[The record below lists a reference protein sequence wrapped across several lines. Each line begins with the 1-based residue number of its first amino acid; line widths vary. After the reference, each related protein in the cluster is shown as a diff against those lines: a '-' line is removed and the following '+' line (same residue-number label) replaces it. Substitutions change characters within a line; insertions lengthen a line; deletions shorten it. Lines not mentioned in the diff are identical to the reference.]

1 LAGQTV
7 KFNGA
12 AWVCDPPRFVD
23 NGNGTISDN
32 QTGLVWEKKL
42 AADGSQGGSCNDGT
56 QANRS
61 IHCVN
66 NAYQWSTNLNDPNG
80 ALFTDF
86 LARINTELSTSA
98 DGSTVADVCFAG
110 HCDWR
115 APNIA
120 ELRTILLAQFPC
132 GTSPCI
138 DPIFGPT
145 ISSSYWSST
154 TFASNP
160 GGAWFVHFTSG
171 NVGSFNK
178 DDFVRV
184 RAVRGG
190 R

>member
-1 LAGQTV
+1 M
-7 KFNGA
+7 
-12 AWVCDPPRFVD
+12 
-23 NGNGTISDN
+23 
-32 QTGLVWEKKL
+32 
-42 AADGSQGGSCNDGT
+42 GSSATD
-56 QANRS
+56 

-66 NAYQWSTNLNDPNG
+66 NTYTWSSASPPDGT
-80 ALFTDF
+80 LFTDF
-86 LARINTELSTSA
+86 SARINKALSTSA

-120 ELRTILLAQFPC
+120 ELKTILLAQFPC

-145 ISSSYWSST
+145 QASNYWSST
-154 TFASNP
+154 TFASVRAAR
-160 GGAWFVHFTSG
+160 GRELRRGS
-171 NVGSFNK
+171 VGFDNKFFNN
-178 DDFVRV
+178 FA